1 MLREEPRPIGVLL
14 VELLLYV
21 QAILN
26 LIAGVL
32 YAVDRNDFQVQLQTG
47 MTSRELTL
55 AGFTLIL
62 AGFFYAWVA
71 RDLGR
76 GVEAARWIITV
87 VVSVQLFAALWM
99 VLFMDGSARN
109 DLLPHGL
116 LSIAILL
123 LLHTD
128 AASRYFDQRS
138 RV

>member
-1 MLREEPRPIGVLL
+1 MFEDEPRPIGVLL

-32 YAVDRNDFQVQLQTG
+32 YAIERNDFQVQVQTG
-47 MTSRELTL
+47 MTSRELSL
-55 AGFTLIL
+55 AGFVLIL
-62 AGFFYAWVA
+62 AGFFFAWVA

-76 GVEAARWIITV
+76 GVESARWIITV
-87 VVSVQLFAALWM
+87 VVSVELFAAMWIL
-99 VLFMDGSARN
+99 LFMDGAARN
-109 DLLPHGL
+109 DLLAHGL

-128 AASRYFDQRS
+128 AANRYFDQRA
-138 RV
+138 RI